1 MSCGN
6 TGLVDHYLIAT
17 PEVSQMRLSSIIAK
31 SASRS
36 EVSVAICL
44 ALFHAALMSRLWAGD
59 FFNSYHYISDDGF
72 DWITQG
78 VAFNQLIT
86 GQDGASWPVLRQP
99 VFVMVAS
106 LDNALGGYGF
116 AFLLVQAAAVGFTA
130 YLIGSFARQQNLATW
145 SAVTVM
151 LAWYFFIFGFYRLW
165 VLSDTLAAAL
175 MTASVV
181 MVIKKLDELPGESSP
196 TAVLQRY
203 APAVLVTALAG
214 LTQTYGLIPFLVIC
228 GLYTLGALLGRKGL
242 TALAAPVALS
252 LAASACVF
260 GGQALWVAVIPH
272 DSVPTQFGLLQLS
285 GAMAGFYLNVWLL
298 VYAPLLPVVV
308 FAGYRKFQ
316 TRTWPSLRE
325 LALISAVAAFAG
337 LSFIYQWPESRL
349 TFMYFPVVCLAIIAW
364 CARPGAI
371 GQRRESWPL
380 VASAVATVV
389 IGLVVVPGDFW
400 RPNISQ
406 ARVDPRGSWI
416 ANALRDEPQDRYFLQ
431 TMCSGMDDVCSNA
444 VFEAQ
449 SSPYRTMMFDEYR
462 RRMSGR
468 SRAVQTPSN

>member
-1 MSCGN
+1 
-6 TGLVDHYLIAT
+6 
-17 PEVSQMRLSSIIAK
+17 MRLSSIIAK
-31 SASRS
+31 SASRP

-44 ALFHAALMSRLWAGD
+44 ALFHAALMSRLWVGD

-99 VFVMVAS
+99 VFVMVAA
-106 LDNALGGYGF
+106 LDNVMGNYGF
-116 AFLLVQAAAVGFTA
+116 AFLIVQAAAVGGTA
-130 YLIGSFARQQNLATW
+130 YLIGAFARRQNLATW
-145 SAVTVM
+145 SIVTVM

-165 VLSDTLAAAL
+165 VLSDTLAAAF

-181 MVIKKLDELPGESSP
+181 MVINRLDNLDDG
-196 TAVLQRY
+196 AVPAALFKRFV
-203 APAVLVTALAG
+203 PAVLVTVLAG
-214 LTQTYGLIPFLVIC
+214 LTQTYGLIPFLVVC
-228 GLYTLGALLGRKGL
+228 GIYTLGALLGRRSVVAIA
-242 TALAAPVALS
+242 TPVALV
-252 LAASACVF
+252 LAASAGVF

-272 DSVPTQFGLLQLS
+272 DSVPTQFGMLQLS
-285 GAMAGFYLNVWLL
+285 GAMSEFYFNVWLL

-308 FAGYRKFQ
+308 LAGYRKFQ

-325 LALISAVAAFAG
+325 LALISAVAAFAV
-337 LSFIYQWPESRL
+337 LSFIYQWAESRM
-349 TFMYFPVVCLAIIAW
+349 TFMYFPVVCLGIIAW
-364 CARPGAI
+364 CSRPDSI
-371 GQRRESWPL
+371 GQRRESWSL
-380 VASAVATVV
+380 VASAVATIL
-389 IGLVVVPGDFW
+389 IGLSVVPGDFW

-406 ARVDPRGSWI
+406 ARLDPRGSWL

-431 TMCSGMDDVCSNA
+431 TMCSGMGDVCSKA

-462 RRMSGR
+462 RRMSGQ
-468 SRAVQTPSN
+468 SRAVQTPAN